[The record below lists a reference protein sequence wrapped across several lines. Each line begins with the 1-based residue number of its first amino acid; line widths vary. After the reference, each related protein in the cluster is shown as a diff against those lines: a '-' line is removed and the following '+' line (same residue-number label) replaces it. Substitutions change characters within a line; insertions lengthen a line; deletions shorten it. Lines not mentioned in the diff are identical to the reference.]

1 MKIINLAKKYRHLA
15 LVLIDVIVVIGSY
28 VTSLLFLNTQI
39 TDLLEFT
46 KEMCIAVL
54 VYEVFLNVFQMYRD
68 MIRYEIGEDYIK
80 YLISGFLS
88 TILMIVISNMLKFDY
103 FGARI
108 NILSGIFISGIFVLY
123 RIAGRS
129 ILSRMSNVKR
139 PKNAEKEPNKIENL
153 LIIGAGMGAKE
164 IY

>member
-54 VYEVFLNVFQMYRD
+54 V
-68 MIRYEIGEDYIK
+68 
-80 YLISGFLS
+80 
-88 TILMIVISNMLKFDY
+88 
-103 FGARI
+103 
-108 NILSGIFISGIFVLY
+108 
-123 RIAGRS
+123 
-129 ILSRMSNVKR
+129 
-139 PKNAEKEPNKIENL
+139 
-153 LIIGAGMGAKE
+153 
-164 IY
+164 